1 MRTGGRFHPRQRNA
15 SLGTYRAQPQVR
27 FRGEA
32 DMHGQAKPAK
42 SVENNP
48 QRSFAEL
55 GTDTQYFLSQ
65 VIFGLPSNVKSSAAD
80 ENIPQHYLAL
90 AE

>member
-1 MRTGGRFHPRQRNA
+1 MLRLSFVDP
-15 SLGTYRAQPQVR
+15 
-27 FRGEA
+27 
-32 DMHGQAKPAK
+32 D
-42 SVENNP
+42 P

>member
-1 MRTGGRFHPRQRNA
+1 
-15 SLGTYRAQPQVR
+15 
-27 FRGEA
+27 
-32 DMHGQAKPAK
+32 MHGQAKPAK